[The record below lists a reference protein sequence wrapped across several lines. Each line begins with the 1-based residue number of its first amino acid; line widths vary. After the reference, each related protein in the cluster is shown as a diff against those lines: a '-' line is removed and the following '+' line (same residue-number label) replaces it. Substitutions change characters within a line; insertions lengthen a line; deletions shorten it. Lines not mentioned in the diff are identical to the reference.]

1 MMGEHQPL
9 TSPGSDYSRRSP
21 PERCPRPLYSQDC
34 PEEKLPENHQALTP
48 VGEIPPR
55 DVPVLCIPRTVER
68 RSSQRTIRLRLKMKK
83 KRRRIYGAISRV
95 LTPEKSP
102 REMSPSS
109 VFLGLSRGEAPR
121 EPSEF
126 ILGS

>member
-34 PEEKLPENHQALTP
+34 PEEKLPENHQ
-48 VGEIPPR
+48 
-55 DVPVLCIPRTVER
+55 
-68 RSSQRTIRLRLKMKK
+68 
-83 KRRRIYGAISRV
+83 V

-102 REMSPSS
+102 REMSLSS
-109 VFLGLSRGEAPR
+109 VFPGLSRGEAPR
-121 EPSEF
+121 EPS
-126 ILGS
+126 GSDSSRRNPPKRCPRPLYPQDCREEKLPENHQNSSSVHKMASRYKMDSNLSHV